1 VSKISPLTEVDTV
14 CSRLRQYEP
23 ISVFFYGAF
32 NRLLFVITHAF
43 LTYVTLA
50 YVKSTLSSYCDF
62 SAYTVLKLMTRNA
75 VGKKTQ

>member
-1 VSKISPLTEVDTV
+1 M
-14 CSRLRQYEP
+14 SRLRQYEP

-32 NRLLFVITHAF
+32 NRLLFVITHTF
-43 LTYVTLA
+43 LTYVILA
-50 YVKSTLSSYCDF
+50 YVKSTRSSYCDF